1 MRVQIF
7 GRSSILTKLKITTS
21 VALLFLVWVAG
32 AGQTTDKSKTR
43 PDLSGVW
50 AFDNSKSKI
59 DLKGKEQFADYVLTI
74 VHHEP
79 EIRITRTYKEDG
91 RERSE
96 ESIYYTDGRPEVTP
110 RGKDSEPT
118 TRWQGNKLV
127 RRSVRMSTRAFQNI
141 PTEVV
146 NTETWQLSAD
156 GKTLTR
162 TMTISGM
169 VSFNNKYVYNRIS

>member
-1 MRVQIF
+1 M
-7 GRSSILTKLKITTS
+7 TKLKISTS
-21 VALLFLVWVAG
+21 VALLFLVWAVG
-32 AGQTTDKSKTR
+32 AGRTTDKSKTR

-59 DLKGKEQFADYVLTI
+59 DLMGKEQLTDYVLTI

-79 EIRITRTYKEDG
+79 EIRMTKTYKEDG

-110 RGKDSEPT
+110 KGKDSEPT

-127 RRSVRMSTRAFQNI
+127 RRSVRTMTRAFQTF

-162 TMTISGM
+162 TITTSGM
-169 VSFNNKYVYNRIS
+169 VSFNLKYVYNRIS